1 MNGAVSRDYF
11 ESILRN
17 DHSSVYQPV
26 PHSAW
31 KLYLE
36 FAVIHG
42 YQCQALQC
50 TAIFLELRPEQK
62 QSQVQSQ
69 PKPENKSLS
78 QENQQL
84 YLFTRKATKLSVPYG
99 HKILLFFFF
108 FSKAVTFARVRE
120 NATAFEMRHRV
131 SLPLLQDVLIL
142 PQP

>member
-1 MNGAVSRDYF
+1 MNGAVSSDYF

-17 DHSSVYQPV
+17 DHSSLHQSV

-31 KLYLE
+31 KMYLE

-50 TAIFLELRPEQK
+50 AAIILELRPEQK

-69 PKPENKSLS
+69 PRLENESLS

-84 YLFTRKATKLSVPYG
+84 YPFTHKATKLSVPYD
-99 HKILLFFFF
+99 HKILFFFY
-108 FSKAVTFARVRE
+108 KAS
-120 NATAFEMRHRV
+120 H
-131 SLPLLQDVLIL
+131 LPG
-142 PQP
+142 

>member
-1 MNGAVSRDYF
+1 MNGAVSSDYF

-17 DHSSVYQPV
+17 DHSSLHQSV

-50 TAIFLELRPEQK
+50 AAIILELRPEQK

-69 PKPENKSLS
+69 PRLENESLS

-84 YLFTRKATKLSVPYG
+84 YPFTHKATKLSVPYD
-99 HKILLFFFF
+99 HKILF
-108 FSKAVTFARVRE
+108 FSTK
-120 NATAFEMRHRV
+120 RHIC
-131 SLPLLQDVLIL
+131 QDKRKGHCL
-142 PQP
+142 